1 MLAATHQN
9 SLTYSPTIRL
19 GSTMKPLISALIA
32 LSLTLSA
39 SLSLAAAQAAPGAMT
54 MGDAIN
60 QAGRQRML
68 TQRIIKAYAMIGDDV
83 AVLKGDSQLTKAVA
97 LFEQQMANLEVF
109 APNDAVVKA
118 LIETK
123 THWQAFKKVATVPV
137 KKDQAQAVR
146 ALGNKTLAAA
156 HQTVLRL
163 QEASGT
169 NAGRLVNIAGR
180 QRMLSQRLAG
190 LYLYKSWGIE
200 DSSLDTDYLAAQQQ
214 FSDALKELLG
224 APENTPE
231 ITTELKR
238 VATNWKMF
246 QRSAKL
252 KEGQYI
258 PLLILHASDRV
269 LKMMN
274 EITGMYAKVA
284 DQGAASGK

>member
-1 MLAATHQN
+1 
-9 SLTYSPTIRL
+9 
-19 GSTMKPLISALIA
+19 
-32 LSLTLSA
+32 
-39 SLSLAAAQAAPGAMT
+39 MT

-83 AVLKGDSQLTKAVA
+83 ATLKGESQRTKAVT
-97 LFEQQMANLEVF
+97 LFEQQMTNLEAF
-109 APNDAVVKA
+109 APNDEVVKA

-123 THWQAFKKVATVPV
+123 TRWQAFKELATAPA
-137 KKDQAQAVR
+137 KKDLAQKVR
-146 ALGNKTLAAA
+146 SLGNKTLTAA

-190 LYLYKSWGIE
+190 LYLYKAWGIE
-200 DSSLDTDYLAAQQQ
+200 DSSLDSDYQAAQQQ

-224 APENTPE
+224 AAENTPE
-231 ITTELKR
+231 ITAELKR

-246 QRSAKL
+246 QRSAQL
-252 KEGQYI
+252 KKGQYI

-274 EITGMYAKVA
+274 EITGMYANIA
-284 DQGAASGK
+284 DQKGTVGKTAQPGNEELQTYENLAPGNM

>member
-1 MLAATHQN
+1 
-9 SLTYSPTIRL
+9 
-19 GSTMKPLISALIA
+19 MKLFISALIG

-39 SLSLAAAQAAPGAMT
+39 PLSLAAPQATTGAMT

-68 TQRIIKAYAMIGDDV
+68 TQRIIKAYAMMGSDV
-83 AVLKGDSQLTKAVA
+83 EPTKGASQRTKAVA
-97 LFEQQMANLEVF
+97 LFEQQMANLEAF
-109 APNDAVVKA
+109 APNDMVVKA

-123 THWQAFKKVATVPV
+123 TRWQVFKKLATTVP
-137 KKDQAQAVR
+137 KIGQAQEVR

-169 NAGRLVNIAGR
+169 NAGHLVNIAGR

-190 LYLYKSWGIE
+190 LYLYKAWGIE
-200 DSSLDTDYLAAQQQ
+200 DSSLDTDYQAAQQQ
-214 FSDALKELLG
+214 FSDAMKELLG
-224 APENTPE
+224 ASENTPE
-231 ITTELKR
+231 ITAELKR

-274 EITGMYAKVA
+274 DTTGMYAKVA
-284 DQGAASGK
+284 DQGAASAK